1 MELTN
6 RGVLI
11 TGAGRGLGKV
21 LALSLAYCGCRLGLV
36 SRTEKELNEVA
47 RSIQGK
53 KGSAVALPADITDSA
68 AVQKMVA
75 RAEGELGNIDVLIH
89 CAGVGRY
96 NPLEMLT
103 VGEIDEMIDTNLKG
117 TIYVTQAVYQ
127 RMRMKAAGTI
137 IHVLSTAAREG
148 KPRETA
154 YCASKWGV
162 MGFSRALAME
172 ARRYGIRVMAI
183 CPGGM
188 ETSFWDATPADQR
201 PPAKRLMSPEI
212 AALAIR
218 QVLELPENIEVPEY
232 AIRPCV

>member
-1 MELTN
+1 MDLKDK
-6 RGVLI
+6 GVLI
-11 TGAGRGLGKV
+11 TGAGRGLGRA

-36 SRTEKELNEVA
+36 SRTEKELRETA
-47 RSIQGK
+47 ESIHAK
-53 KGSAVALPADITDSA
+53 KGSAVALPTDITDSA

-75 RAEGELGNIDVLIH
+75 RAEGNLGSIDVLIH

-96 NPLEMLT
+96 NSLEMLT
-103 VGEIDEMIDTNLKG
+103 LGDIDETIDTNLKG

-127 RMRMKAAGTI
+127 RMRQKAAGTI
-137 IHVLSTAAREG
+137 IHVLSTAAREA
-148 KPRETA
+148 KPREA
-154 YCASKWGV
+154 VYCASKWGV

-172 ARRYGIRVMAI
+172 ARKYGIRVMAF

-188 ETSFWDATPADQR
+188 DTSFWEATPADQR

-218 QVLELPENIEVPEY
+218 QLLELPDHIEVPEY